1 MYLQAQILIHKD
13 YTILDQFCILTIDKS
28 AYFVACVEQIMMEA
42 IPNDR
47 ANRGHRAKFPEDV
60 LLDSL
65 PGQLWFGAEVRAW
78 TKSQTD
84 NKLIMKIIF

>member
-1 MYLQAQILIHKD
+1 MFPLSKKVINNK
-13 YTILDQFCILTIDKS
+13 C

-78 TKSQTD
+78 ICIQYIHGEI
-84 NKLIMKIIF
+84 LMKHT